1 MRRARIALISIA
13 VPAIM
18 LATLA
23 PADAARP
30 GFVFPGVCCFYN
42 GQLVRTVTPPA
53 AFPNTGIDPFYAIT
67 NGVSGQKG
75 VVAVAPGAVGYHGGH
90 WAFNAVSF
98 NPGVTPYLLTSAD
111 AVLAAAAA
119 GDVSISRDPAMDFI
133 CPIQLCRA
141 EERKGG
147 SPGPPFRSSARQSWM
162 GQMKSMVGSR
172 LMLTSPAAAAASTAS
187 ADVSRYG
194 VTPGLKDTALNAQWP
209 PWYPTAPGATATPPF

>member
-23 PADAARP
+23 PAQAARP

-90 WAFNAVSF
+90 WAFNAVTF

-133 CPIQLCRA
+133 CPIQL
-141 EERKGG
+141 
-147 SPGPPFRSSARQSWM
+147 
-162 GQMKSMVGSR
+162 
-172 LMLTSPAAAAASTAS
+172 
-187 ADVSRYG
+187 
-194 VTPGLKDTALNAQWP
+194 
-209 PWYPTAPGATATPPF
+209 

>member
-23 PADAARP
+23 PARADQP
-30 GFVFPGVCCFYN
+30 GFVFPSICCYYN
-42 GQLVRTVTPPA
+42 GQVVRTVTPPA

-98 NPGVTPYLLTSAD
+98 NPGVTPYLLTSAH

-119 GDVSISRDPAMDFI
+119 GDVSFSRDQAMDFL
-133 CPIQLCRA
+133 CPIQL
-141 EERKGG
+141 
-147 SPGPPFRSSARQSWM
+147 
-162 GQMKSMVGSR
+162 
-172 LMLTSPAAAAASTAS
+172 
-187 ADVSRYG
+187 
-194 VTPGLKDTALNAQWP
+194 
-209 PWYPTAPGATATPPF
+209 